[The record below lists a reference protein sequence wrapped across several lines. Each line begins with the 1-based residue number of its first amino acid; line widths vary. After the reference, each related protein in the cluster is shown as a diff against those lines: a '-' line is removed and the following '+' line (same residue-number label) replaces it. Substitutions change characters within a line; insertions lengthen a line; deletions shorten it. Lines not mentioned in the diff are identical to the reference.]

1 VVVVPAYSLL
11 TAYASH
17 LLLGARFFR
26 ERKKD
31 GVDNNEKET
40 KWRVWKLV
48 GRALIQIGGGGAYLP
63 ILFFVIST
71 LYFLGGSNNADSVV
85 PLGFVSVLGAGA
97 TTSSFQK
104 LPEGPIVLCLSKT
117 SLTCAF
123 LLSTVPSI

>member
-1 VVVVPAYSLL
+1 MLHIFCLAQDFSAKEKKMVSIIM
-11 TAYASH
+11 
-17 LLLGARFFR
+17 R
-26 ERKKD
+26 RKRS
-31 GVDNNEKET
+31 GEYGSY
-40 KWRVWKLV
+40 V